1 MPLDL
6 LSLEDAGEALSP
18 PRRALLLAAHA
29 PGPTA
34 EVGEPV
40 GRTHARLLRLHQELA
55 GSILQGTVGCPS
67 CAATVELSVDCEE
80 LLASQPDVPVHPTP
94 LATGSGT
101 DTTSITWR
109 PVSYDDLAAA
119 AEAEDDGHAVTA
131 VLSRCVDG
139 EVTDQLRP
147 SLCAAMEAADPLA
160 EIEVELACP
169 ECVEPVHALL
179 DILDFTWAQLVVRAQ
194 ALIVEVD
201 VLARVYSWSEAD
213 ILALSP
219 ARRRRFVELATG
231 GA

>member
-29 PGPTA
+29 PGPPPDA
-34 EVGEPV
+34 GEPV
-40 GRTHARLLRLHQELA
+40 GHTHARLLRLHQELA
-55 GSILQGTVGCPS
+55 GSMMEGTVGCPS

-80 LLASQPDVPVHPTP
+80 LLASEPEVLVHPAP

-101 DTTSITWR
+101 VAWR

-119 AEAEDDGHAVTA
+119 AETEDECQAVAA

-147 SLCAAMEAADPLA
+147 SLCTAMAQADPLA

-169 ECVEPVHALL
+169 ECGEPVHALL
-179 DILDFTWAQLVVRAQ
+179 DVLDFTWARVVARAQ
-194 ALIVEVD
+194 ALLVEID
-201 VLARVYSWSEAD
+201 VLARVYSWSEAE
-213 ILALSP
+213 ILALPS
-219 ARRRRFVELATG
+219 ARRRRFVELAAG